1 MNFAFPALLVF
12 LLVLPGIVLRYTY
25 ARGPWGWASPT
36 SMRRVSEEL
45 AYGVAFALVLHALW
59 LALVRRLGFA
69 PDVEAMVLLLVGN
82 FGEESR
88 RLDRVVASVAGH
100 YTGIAGYLVS
110 LYAGAAVLGNLGH
123 RAVRRLRL
131 DHLTKT
137 FRFDNYWFYML
148 TGEVLDFR
156 ENAEEGRTVDGVY
169 CSAVVDHAS
178 GQLPLSRHRIGL
190 HLRPGRGARHHR
202 PDGRPPP
209 AADGRPRRSRRSH
222 GPTSGRRS
230 RTSAITRSGETFW
243 SSDRRRS
250 GRSTSTISPSRW
262 RRALRPRPRKEP
274 RRVNESAPG
283 AVPDIGGSSPTHQE
297 PRMSTAPPF
306 VSSRLL
312 PLAHRAQRRIPCR
325 RPGYPD
331 GGGPPCPATCRG
343 GAGHGGVPR
352 RRGGAARRLCQA
364 PVRDGRAAH
373 GRALGES

>member
-12 LLVLPGIVLRYTY
+12 LLVLPGIILRYTY

-88 RLDRVVASVAGH
+88 RLDRVVASVAEH

-123 RAVRRLRL
+123 RAVRRLHL
-131 DHLTKT
+131 DHRTKT

-178 GQLPLSRHRIGL
+178 GSYLY
-190 HLRPGRGARHHR
+190 RGIVS
-202 PDGRPPP
+202 DF
-209 AADGRPRRSRRSH
+209 
-222 GPTSGRRS
+222 
-230 RTSAITRSGETFW
+230 TF
-243 SSDRRRS
+243 DREGALDTIVLMDAHRRRL
-250 GRSTSTISPSRW
+250 TDD
-262 RRALRPRPRKEP
+262 RAEQEEPRPHVGPAEP
-274 RRVNESAPG
+274 DERYYEIRGDFLVLRSSEIRTLNLDYFAVTLEESAP
-283 AVPDIGGSSPTHQE
+283 AAAE
-297 PRMSTAPPF
+297 E
-306 VSSRLL
+306 
-312 PLAHRAQRRIPCR
+312 
-325 RPGYPD
+325 
-331 GGGPPCPATCRG
+331 
-343 GAGHGGVPR
+343 
-352 RRGGAARRLCQA
+352 GAAT
-364 PVRDGRAAH
+364 
-373 GRALGES
+373 S